1 MGDTTMLDKN
11 STIDYYDAISKLM
24 DGIKKDY
31 ASWGGNSMDDITP
44 QQKDIRLKMIDEFN
58 KGLDIKSGKKY
69 DKVIQN
75 GSVWGFIAKTDGV
88 HKGIPHK
95 KGDVFK
101 AAGWRAPAKW
111 ARGSIYDLNQT
122 WFRWT
127 GPDYLI

>member
-1 MGDTTMLDKN
+1 MLDKN
-11 STIDYYDAISKLM
+11 STIDYYDAIGKLM

-31 ASWGGNSMDDITP
+31 ANWGGNSMDDITP
-44 QQKDIRLKMIDEFN
+44 QQRDIRLKMIDEFN

-69 DKVIQN
+69 DKVIQG
-75 GSVWGFIAKTDGV
+75 GSVWGFIAKDDGV

-111 ARGSIYDLNQT
+111 ARGNIFDGGKFY
-122 WFRWT
+122 RWT
-127 GPDYLI
+127 GPNYLV

>member
-1 MGDTTMLDKN
+1 MKDKN
-11 STIDYYDAISKLM
+11 STIDYYDAIGNLM
-24 DGIKKDY
+24 SGIKKDY
-31 ASWGGNSMDDITP
+31 ANWGGNSTDDVTP
-44 QQKDIRLKMIDEFN
+44 ERKNIRLKMIDEFN

-111 ARGSIYDLNQT
+111 ARGSIFSGKKFYA
-122 WFRWT
+122 WT
-127 GPDYLI
+127 GPNYLI

>member
-1 MGDTTMLDKN
+1 MGETMLDKN
-11 STIDYYDAISKLM
+11 STIDYYDAIGNLM
-24 DGIKKDY
+24 SGIKKDY
-31 ASWGGNSMDDITP
+31 ANWGGNSRDDITP

-88 HKGIPHK
+88 HKGIPNK

-111 ARGSIYDLNQT
+111 ARGNIYDSNQN